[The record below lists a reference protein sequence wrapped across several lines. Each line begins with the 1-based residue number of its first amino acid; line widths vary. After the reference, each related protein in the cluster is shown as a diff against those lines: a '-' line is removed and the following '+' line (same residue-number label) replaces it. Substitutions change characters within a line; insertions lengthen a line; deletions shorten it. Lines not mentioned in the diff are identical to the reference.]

1 MVSWSC
7 SSIPAD
13 FVVPEYYFDL
23 VILSCGCWFS
33 LGFRS
38 TRLDL
43 GEVLG
48 FSSAGRVHRV
58 VLFISIELLTT
69 LVLNGC
75 NS

>member
-7 SSIPAD
+7 SSILAD

-23 VILSCGCWFS
+23 VILSCGCWFL

-38 TRLDL
+38 TRPNL

-48 FSSAGRVHRV
+48 CSPAGRVHQV
-58 VLFISIELLTT
+58 VPFISIEFLTT